1 MSTKNS
7 SRFTPVIIAV
17 SVVVGI
23 LIGTFYAKHF
33 AGNRLGIIN
42 GSSNKLNALLRIV
55 DDQYVDT
62 VNMTD
67 LVEKAMPQILA
78 ELDPHSTYIPAQNL
92 EEVNSELEGS
102 FSGIGIQFTIQNDT
116 IHVNAVVQGGPS
128 EKIGLM
134 AGDRIVTVDDSL
146 FVGKKVT
153 NERAMRTLKGPK
165 GSQVKLG
172 IKRTGEKDLLH
183 FNITRGDI
191 PQNTVDAAYMLND
204 DIGYVKVSKFGR
216 TSHVELLNALA
227 QLNHKKCKGLIID
240 LRGNTGG
247 YMEAAIR
254 MVNEFLP
261 EGKLIVYTQG
271 RKYPRAE
278 EFANGTGS
286 CQKMPLVVLI
296 DEGSAS
302 ASEIFTGA
310 IQDNDRGTVVGRRS
324 FGKGLVQQPIDFSD
338 GSAIR
343 LTIARYYTPSGRCIQ
358 KKYELGKDNE
368 YEQDIYN
375 RFMHGEFD
383 SADSIKQDNGEKYET
398 VMGRTVYGGGGIMP
412 DIFIPRD
419 TSGVTTYF
427 SNVVNSG
434 TLNLY
439 ALEYSDRNYDKLSS
453 FKTYQELY
461 KYLQQQPLLSDFINY
476 ATAKGIKKRPHLINI
491 SSKLMEKQIHAYI
504 VRNFF
509 DEAGFYPIFQN
520 DDVTLKRAI
529 KVLNEGK
536 SVPTPENKNITED
549 GIAQSQ
555 TSTSRRYGLLKEIIY
570 EDCIAGT
577 LC

>member
-62 VNMTD
+62 VNMAD

-191 PQNTVDAAYMLND
+191 PQNTVDAAYMVND

-343 LTIARYYTPSGRCIQ
+343 LTIARYYTPAGRCIQ
-358 KKYELGKDNE
+358 KPYDSSTDYNKDLIE
-368 YEQDIYN
+368 
-375 RFMHGEFD
+375 RFNHGELMN
-383 SADSIKQDNGEKYET
+383 ADSIHFPDSLKVQTKKL
-398 VMGRTVYGGGGIMP
+398 GRTVYGGGGIMP
-412 DIFIPRD
+412 DYFVPIDTTLYTDYHRNLVAKGAVIKFTMKFIEGHRKELANKYKKFESFNEKFIIDDDMLATLREMGEKEGVKFNEEQYQKSLPLIKTQLKALIARD
-419 TSGVTTYF
+419 LWDMNEYFRVMNTTNE
-427 SNVVNSG
+427 SVQK
-434 TLNLY
+434 
-439 ALEYSDRNYDKLSS
+439 ALEILNSEEYQKKL
-453 FKTYQELY
+453 
-461 KYLQQQPLLSDFINY
+461 
-476 ATAKGIKKRPHLINI
+476 
-491 SSKLMEKQIHAYI
+491 
-504 VRNFF
+504 
-509 DEAGFYPIFQN
+509 
-520 DDVTLKRAI
+520 RA
-529 KVLNEGK
+529 N
-536 SVPTPENKNITED
+536 
-549 GIAQSQ
+549 
-555 TSTSRRYGLLKEIIY
+555 
-570 EDCIAGT
+570 
-577 LC
+577 

>member
-7 SRFTPVIIAV
+7 SRFTPVIIAI
-17 SVVVGI
+17 SVVIGI

-102 FSGIGIQFTIQNDT
+102 FSGIGIQYTIQNDT
-116 IHVNAVVQGGPS
+116 IHVNAVIQGGPS
-128 EKIGLM
+128 EKVGLM

-172 IKRTGEKDLLH
+172 VKRMGEKDLLS
-183 FNITRGDI
+183 FTITRGDI

-204 DIGYVKVSKFGR
+204 EIGYVKVSKFGR

-324 FGKGLVQQPIDFSD
+324 FGKGLVQRPIDLPD
-338 GSAIR
+338 GSMIR
-343 LTIARYYTPSGRCIQ
+343 LTIARYYTPAGRCIQ
-358 KKYELGKDNE
+358 KPYDSSTDYNKDLIE
-368 YEQDIYN
+368 
-375 RFMHGEFD
+375 RFNHGELMN
-383 SADSIKQDNGEKYET
+383 ADSIHFPDSLKVQTKKL
-398 VMGRTVYGGGGIMP
+398 GRTVYGGGGIMP
-412 DIFIPRD
+412 DYFVPIDTTLYTDYHRNLVAKGAVIKFTMKFIEGHRKELANKYKKFESFNEKFIIDDDMLATLREMGEKEGVKFNEEQYQKPLPLIKTQLKALIARD
-419 TSGVTTYF
+419 LWDMNEYFRVMNTTNE
-427 SNVVNSG
+427 SVQK
-434 TLNLY
+434 
-439 ALEYSDRNYDKLSS
+439 ALEILNSEEYQKKL
-453 FKTYQELY
+453 
-461 KYLQQQPLLSDFINY
+461 
-476 ATAKGIKKRPHLINI
+476 
-491 SSKLMEKQIHAYI
+491 
-504 VRNFF
+504 
-509 DEAGFYPIFQN
+509 
-520 DDVTLKRAI
+520 RA
-529 KVLNEGK
+529 N
-536 SVPTPENKNITED
+536 
-549 GIAQSQ
+549 
-555 TSTSRRYGLLKEIIY
+555 
-570 EDCIAGT
+570 
-577 LC
+577 

>member
-1 MSTKNS
+1 MDTEKKQLELDKRYIRMASIWAENSYCQRRKVGALIVKDKMIISDGYNGTPSGFENVCEDENNLTKPYVLHAEANAITKIARSNNSSDGATMYVTASPCIECAKLIIQAGIKRVVYSEHYRLEDGIELLKRAGIEVIYTELDDNSSPNKYDDERFKKGIDMSTKNS

-62 VNMTD
+62 VNMAD

-240 LRGNTGG
+240 LRDNTGG

-296 DEGSAS
+296 NESSAS

-338 GSAIR
+338 
-343 LTIARYYTPSGRCIQ
+343 PS
-358 KKYELGKDNE
+358 DN
-368 YEQDIYN
+368 
-375 RFMHGEFD
+375 R
-383 SADSIKQDNGEKYET
+383 
-398 VMGRTVYGGGGIMP
+398 
-412 DIFIPRD
+412 
-419 TSGVTTYF
+419 
-427 SNVVNSG
+427 
-434 TLNLY
+434 
-439 ALEYSDRNYDKLSS
+439 
-453 FKTYQELY
+453 
-461 KYLQQQPLLSDFINY
+461 PLLHSL
-476 ATAKGIKKRPHLINI
+476 R
-491 SSKLMEKQIHAYI
+491 
-504 VRNFF
+504 
-509 DEAGFYPIFQN
+509 
-520 DDVTLKRAI
+520 TLY
-529 KVLNEGK
+529 
-536 SVPTPENKNITED
+536 PTPIRKW
-549 GIAQSQ
+549 
-555 TSTSRRYGLLKEIIY
+555 
-570 EDCIAGT
+570 
-577 LC
+577 